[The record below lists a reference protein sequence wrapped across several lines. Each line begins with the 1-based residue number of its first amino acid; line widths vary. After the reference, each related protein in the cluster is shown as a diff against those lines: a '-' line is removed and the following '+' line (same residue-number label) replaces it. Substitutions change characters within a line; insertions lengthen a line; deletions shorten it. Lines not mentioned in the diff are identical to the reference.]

1 MPGLPMKTPELL
13 APAGS
18 TESLIAAIN
27 AGADAVYLGGNRFSA
42 RNYAEN
48 FDTASIADAVQY
60 AHLRGVRVYV
70 TVNTLVRDSELTDAA
85 RFILFLYKAG
95 VDAILVQDIGVAS
108 IAREITPGLPLHAST
123 QMTIHNREGVAWAR
137 DLGFS
142 RVVLARE
149 LSLEEISEI
158 ASSPECQGIGLEIF
172 IHGALCYSYSGQC
185 LLSSMI
191 GGRSGNRGMCAQPC
205 RKPYA
210 FVSGQMDM
218 YGRPVSLSKTRWEED
233 YLLSTKDLCSYRD
246 LDSIVRAP
254 VESLK
259 IEGRMRS
266 PRYVSSVVSVY
277 RRAIDALSSGNWS
290 PLDEEEEE
298 LALAFNRGFTCGYL
312 QGAHRGEIMGRSH
325 PDHRGLKIGSVISY
339 NPRARV
345 ARVRLSGVSEPRK
358 GDGIVFIDPA
368 DGREHGM
375 ILFGTPLKDGEELQV
390 PVSNAVKPGDI
401 LYLTR
406 RKDDAASLK
415 NEKSGLTRK
424 EFPVPIDLTIYW
436 DEELRP
442 VMHGVMPGKDG
453 VQVRFSYTGMP
464 MEIAQKIPLD
474 ESQIALQ
481 VSRTGGTPFVI
492 RELVL
497 RYPGGLFAP
506 VSALNQLRRDF
517 LMGAELAIAS
527 SWKPGQ
533 AELLIASEKAESYVS
548 SFAAEDNPCP
558 ESSRP
563 VKISVYAS
571 SLNVAIAA
579 IEGGCDLV
587 YFEPESH
594 VKACRCRTSDHGLS
608 RCDPFPE
615 ISGKLR
621 ELLASVPM
629 DSRKIVWKCPSIPE
643 RKFIDMSLEIL
654 PELLG
659 KGMGG
664 IMVESPGLAKK
675 ARRLFPELKI
685 CGGAG
690 LNIVNHGTVRL
701 LPEFFS
707 LTLSPELSFDEIS
720 GFSRKFNPAETP
732 VFEVIVQGNLE
743 VLNSRDCI
751 HAAVPGGKVSCTGM
765 NENMF
770 FGLQDG
776 TGRTFPFIVDPWC
789 HTRIRNSSEIC
800 LIDSIPALM
809 GAGISSVAIDA
820 RYRTP
825 AYIKEMI
832 SLYREAIRRSSIASG
847 QEKFTDLLNSVKK
860 ISLGGITSASFR
872 GNLI

>member
-1 MPGLPMKTPELL
+1 MKIPELL

-60 AHLRGVRVYV
+60 AHLRDVRVYV
-70 TVNTLVRDSELTDAA
+70 TVNTLVRDSELADTA
-85 RFILFLYKAG
+85 RFILFLYEAG

-137 DLGFS
+137 ELGFS

-149 LSLEEISEI
+149 LSLVEISEI

-210 FVSGQMDM
+210 LVSGQTDM
-218 YGRPVSLSKTRWEED
+218 YGRPVSLSRTRWEEE

-277 RRAIDALSSGNWS
+277 RQAIDALTLGHWS

-298 LALAFNRGFTCGYL
+298 LALAFNRGFTSGYL
-312 QGAHRGEIMGRSH
+312 KGAHHGEIMGRGH
-325 PDHRGLKIGSVISY
+325 PDHRGIKVGSVISY
-339 NPRARV
+339 HSGARV
-345 ARVRLSGVSEPRK
+345 ARVRLSGVSVPRK
-358 GDGIVFIDPA
+358 GDGIVFIDPLN
-368 DGREHGM
+368 GREYGLL
-375 ILFGTPLKDGEELQV
+375 LFGTPSKDGEELQV
-390 PVSNAVKPGDI
+390 PVLNAVKPGDI

-406 RKDDAASLK
+406 RKDNAAALK
-415 NEKSGLTRK
+415 GEKSGLKGK
-424 EFPVPIDLTIYW
+424 EFSIPLDLTIYW

-442 VMHGVMPGKDG
+442 VMNGVMPGKDG
-453 VQVRFSYTGMP
+453 VLVRYSHTGTP
-464 MEIAQKIPLD
+464 MEIAQKTPLD
-474 ESQIALQ
+474 EDQITLQ
-481 VSRTGGTPFVI
+481 VSRTGGTPFVV

-517 LMGAELAIAS
+517 LTGAEVAIAS
-527 SWKPGQ
+527 SWKPDQ
-533 AELLIASEKAESYVS
+533 AELSIASEKAESYVS
-548 SFAAEDNPCP
+548 SLTLEDNPCP
-558 ESSRP
+558 EQSSRQ

-571 SLNVAIAA
+571 SLNVAIEA
-579 IEGGCDLV
+579 IEGGCDQV
-587 YFEPESH
+587 YFEPETR
-594 VKACRCRTSDHGLS
+594 VKACRCRSLDTCPSG
-608 RCDPFPE
+608 CDPFPE
-615 ISGKLR
+615 ISANIR
-621 ELLASVPM
+621 DLLASVPM
-629 DSRKIVWKCPSIPE
+629 HSRKIIWKWPSIPE
-643 RKFIDMSLEIL
+643 RKFIDMSLDIL
-654 PELLG
+654 PELLE
-659 KGMGG
+659 KGMRG

-675 ARRLFPELKI
+675 VRRLYPQMRAY
-685 CGGAG
+685 GGAG
-690 LNIVNHGTVRL
+690 LNIFNHGTVRL
-701 LPEFFS
+701 LLEFFN
-707 LTLSPELSFDEIS
+707 LTVSPELSLDDIS
-720 GFSRKFNPAETP
+720 GLSRRFNQDETP
-732 VFEVIVQGNLE
+732 GFEIIVQGNLE

-751 HAAVPGGKVSCTGM
+751 PAGVPVRDVSCSGM
-765 NENMF
+765 KEGTF

-776 TGRTFPFIVDPWC
+776 TGRIFPFIVDPWC
-789 HTRIRNSSEIC
+789 HTRIRNSSEVC
-800 LIDSIPALM
+800 LLDSIPALM
-809 GAGISSVAIDA
+809 GAGISSLAIDA

-825 AYIKEMI
+825 AYVKEMI
-832 SLYREAIRRSSIASG
+832 ALYREAIRRSCKPSG
-847 QEKFTDLLNSVKK
+847 QEQFTDLLNSVKK
-860 ISLGGITSASFR
+860 VSLGGITSASFR
-872 GNLI
+872 GNLT